1 MNPSAS
7 EWRPGFAAPPP
18 PQIVSDPPPSSNNN
32 ANANDSEIDESD
44 PLWNARIGDEIDWGR
59 DISIILFFALINKI
73 AIKSQTKLFYD
84 FTPPSCVVSAPTFF
98 MHPLYF
104 KYTNNTSLDHE
115 RFFIATKS

>member
-44 PLWNARIGDEIDWGR
+44 PLWKLEYYSFLRAQFI
-59 DISIILFFALINKI
+59 ALIMIFRLSI
-73 AIKSQTKLFYD
+73 AVY
-84 FTPPSCVVSAPTFF
+84 PAPTFF
-98 MHPLYF
+98 MHPLCF